1 MSTVSEV
8 KAGLDAISQTISNK
22 RRDAENAKAA
32 LAQISTELD
41 ALATEYSEVIAQIGL
56 YTPTG
61 ALETLAVDELAKMT
75 AEFVA
80 LKAEVDAAVAAITL
94 V

>member
-8 KAGLDAISQTISNK
+8 KAGLDAISQTIRNK
-22 RRDAENAKAA
+22 RRDAENAKVA

-41 ALATEYSEVIAQIGL
+41 ALATEYSDVITQIGN

-75 AEFVA
+75 TEFTA
-80 LKAEVDAAVAAITL
+80 LKGEVDAAVAAITL